1 MRIVCAVFLA
11 VAAVP
16 GQEPAADRVTVPFSD
31 PSRPRTVKVST
42 MNGGIAVRASSGN
55 EVILESRGGQRHV
68 SRRGEA
74 PDPKAQGLRRID
86 TPNAG
91 LRAEE
96 QDNVVTISAGAM
108 GHNADLTLQV
118 PANAALQ
125 LKTLN
130 GDISVEGVSGEVDA
144 NALSGKITLNNVAGA
159 VVAHSLNRDV
169 SAVLTQA
176 PAGKPMSFTSLNG
189 SIDVTLPPDTK
200 ARLKMKTNGGDIYSD
215 FDINMEAA
223 SKPATT
229 DDRKAGGKYRVH
241 TESTM
246 YGTINGGGPE
256 ITLTTFRGNIYL
268 RKKK

>member
-42 MNGGIAVRASSGN
+42 MNGGIAVKAYSGN
-55 EVILESRGGQRHV
+55 EVILESRGGQRQS

-215 FDINMEAA
+215 FDINMKAA